1 MISLLLYAYTSTEI
15 YQMEIIFNLFGDR
28 IGF

>member
-1 MISLLLYAYTSTEI
+1 MYSLFMYLYTNTELL
-15 YQMEIIFNLFGDR
+15 QMEIVFNLFGDK

>member
-1 MISLLLYAYTSTEI
+1 MFNILLYVYTSTELL
-15 YQMEIIFNLFGDR
+15 QMEIVFSLFGDR

>member
-1 MISLLLYAYTSTEI
+1 MLSLLLYAYTSTELL
-15 YQMEIIFNLFGDR
+15 QMEIVFNLFGDR